1 MTETIEGVGMDP
13 IEAAAKRREYF
24 TVVETDDPNVWTL
37 AFRADDA
44 GSTLTRDVCLN
55 ELESMHFVLSCAI
68 QSGRMEIEE
77 NAQHGG

>member
-24 TVVETDDPNVWTL
+24 TVVETESPAEWTM

-44 GSTLTRDVCLN
+44 GSTLIRTVSLA
-55 ELESMHFVLSCAI
+55 EMESMHFELTCAI
-68 QSGRMEIEE
+68 QSARMEIEE
-77 NAQHGG
+77 RAKYGG